1 MEKTNSYFGFTDK
14 CTPMQKAKKEAQ
26 LDKLFKNGGE
36 IMRFADFAVCMT
48 FEKGYKGATK
58 TITHGMINGYFG
70 REYGELSKPRT
81 EYLFGNPEDCFYI
94 INKTLFDYCN
104 YITNTFNS
112 FEEAE
117 TYAKAEAERKAEQE
131 KLAEKA
137 RIEAEKAEQEKE
149 QQKIIFNNWFFSE
162 CKKCIGTDEGKL
174 CQKIFTHYY
183 GETVRR
189 PTSVFGAIVLTK
201 NIKNPMCRQELIER
215 LHNGN
220 KAGIKVFECFTGIKL
235 PKTYKERIKVLLDI
249 QPEQYKGMTE
259 FKPRAK
265 AEKV

>member
-1 MEKTNSYFGFTDK
+1 MEKTNSYYGFTDK

-36 IMRFADFAVCMT
+36 IMRFADFAICMT
-48 FEKGYKGATK
+48 FEKGYKGT
-58 TITHGMINGYFG
+58 TEIITHGMINGYFG
-70 REYGELSKPRT
+70 KEYGKLSKPKT
-81 EYLFGNPEDCFYI
+81 EYCFGNTEDGFYI

-104 YITNTFNS
+104 YIANTFNS

-149 QQKIIFNNWFFSE
+149 QQKIAFDNWLFSE
-162 CKKCIGTDEGKL
+162 CKKYIGTNEEKL
-174 CQKIFTHYY
+174 CKKIFTHYY
-183 GETVRR
+183 GETAAK
-189 PTSVFGAIVLTK
+189 PISVVGVVVLAR
-201 NIKNPMCRQELIER
+201 NIKNPMCRQELVER

-220 KAGIKVFECFTGIKL
+220 KASIKVFECFTGIEL
-235 PKTYKERIKVLLDI
+235 PKTYKERIKVLSDI
-249 QPEQYKGMTE
+249 QPEQYKGMAE

-265 AEKV
+265 ND